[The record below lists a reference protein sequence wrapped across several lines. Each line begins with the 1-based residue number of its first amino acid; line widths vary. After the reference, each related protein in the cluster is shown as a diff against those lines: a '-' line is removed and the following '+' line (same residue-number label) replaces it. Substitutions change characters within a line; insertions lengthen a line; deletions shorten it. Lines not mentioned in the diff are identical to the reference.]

1 MQTISEFCWS
11 LRGMSL
17 EAYTADEVLRIQWAA
32 EALAR
37 KAKEERKSRDARV
50 VDEACRLGDVA

>member
-17 EAYTADEVLRIQWAA
+17 EAYTADEVIRIKWAA
-32 EALAR
+32 EALAD
-37 KAKEERKSRDARV
+37 KARRELQTRDARV
-50 VDEACRLGDVA
+50 VDAVCRLSSVA